1 MSKKFYKI
9 FISLFTLSFINCY
22 IIYNL
27 ELLPKENYKTL
38 YELNSP
44 KDIISKELISSY
56 FTEIE
61 IGTSFQKIPLII
73 KPKIADYV
81 ITSIHQMENPKRDY
95 KSKKYVYNLSSDFLQ
110 NHFFFDEKKSDTYNL
125 ISCEQRNPIDESE
138 KPLAEQVCYS
148 NDTILFYT
156 NKDLTEKKIMK
167 GFYLELVRNAKDN
180 ITGTIGLNLK
190 DMFNHVSILSL
201 LKKNKLID
209 NYFWFFD
216 FEKWDSN
223 KGRLFIGEM
232 PHNIYNNKYSNDSLV
247 FTPGAGYDNY
257 MYDQIVFNKIYFK
270 NSTGEEEIIGENQ
283 KAELNLESNVIIG
296 NHYFRSYLNS
306 SLNDLIKEKKC
317 FFDSFESYLER
328 LDFYFDY
335 DFFYCEN
342 TKEIK
347 EKLNN
352 ILPDIYFYSKNLN
365 YDFELKKEQ
374 ILKENGNYIYI
385 YLIFCHQYNSWYL
398 GKQISLKY
406 QFIFNPEIKNVYF
419 YNEPK
424 KEDRKENKKENN
436 YLYLKIIG
444 IVVLCAIFGVLG
456 VVIGKKIY
464 GMRKKRANELNDEDY
479 EYFSE
484 DKEHINNS
492 IENNNE

>member
-1 MSKKFYKI
+1 MSNKFYKF
-9 FISLFTLSFINCY
+9 FISLFILNLIHCY
-22 IIYNL
+22 IIFNL
-27 ELLPKENYKTL
+27 ELLSKENYKTL

-56 FTEIE
+56 VTEIE
-61 IGTSFQKIPLII
+61 LGTPFQKIPLII

-81 ITSIHQMENPKRDY
+81 ITSIHQMSNPKRDY
-95 KSKKYVYNLSSDFLQ
+95 KSKKYVYNLSSEFFQ
-110 NHFFFDEKKSDTYNL
+110 NHFFFDEEKSNTYKL
-125 ISCEQRNPIDESE
+125 ISCEERSPIDETE

-148 NDTILFYT
+148 NETIIFHT
-156 NKDLTEKKIMK
+156 NKELTEKKIMNE
-167 GFYLELVRNAKDN
+167 FYFELVKNAKDN

-190 DMFNHVSILSL
+190 DMFNHASILSL

-216 FEKWDSN
+216 FDKWDSN
-223 KGRLFIGEM
+223 KGKLFLGEM
-232 PHNIYNNKYSNDSLV
+232 PHNIYNNKYSNESLV
-247 FTPGAGYDNY
+247 STPGAGDDNY
-257 MYDQIVFNKIYFK
+257 MYYQIVFNEIYFK
-270 NSTGEEEIIGENQ
+270 NSTGEKEIIGENQ

-296 NHYFRSYLNS
+296 KHSFRTYLNS
-306 SLNDLIKEKKC
+306 TLNNLIKEKKC
-317 FFDSFESYLER
+317 FYDTFGGYLER

-335 DFFYCEN
+335 DFFYCKN

-352 ILPDIYFYSKNLN
+352 IIPDIYFYSKDLN

-374 ILKENGNYIYI
+374 ILKENGDYIYI

-406 QFIFNPEIKNVYF
+406 QFVFNPDIKNVYF
-419 YNEPK
+419 YKEHK
-424 KEDRKENKKENN
+424 KEEKKENN

-444 IVVLCAIFGVLG
+444 IVVLCAIFGILG

-464 GMRKKRANELNDEDY
+464 GMRKKRANELKDDDY
-479 EYFSE
+479 DYFSE
-484 DKEHINNS
+484 NKENKINS